1 MPSAPPL
8 LSPEFER
15 LLDRLAADI
24 IDAAVFRKLRADLNA
39 LFEEYWLEFNE
50 SQTFWSL
57 SFQAYAEVVLY
68 RLGRVY
74 VSQKGALSLA
84 AWMEAIRT
92 NPQLFVT
99 APDPV
104 QLGTDIESVGNKDPL
119 VKKLICLRGNFVA
132 HVNWDH
138 TASGGVKIREDAFAL
153 DWAEIDL
160 LISRATDILNRYSI
174 LFKQTSWITDI
185 AGRDDHK
192 YILKAVRS
200 DLERMKA
207 EIAFRDI
214 RDRTG
219 ERTWLNYREA
229 PSTQQPTAAE

>member
-24 IDAAVFRKLRADLNA
+24 IDAAVFRKLRVDLNA
-39 LFEEYWLEFNE
+39 LFEDYWLEFNQ

-57 SFQAYAEVVLY
+57 SFNAYARLVLY